1 MKTLVLAC
9 PEVIVNVG
17 GFTVVALLPCPDDT
31 SVVPPPNPVYGSVPG
46 VTLVLEQYAA
56 ILINK

>member
-9 PEVIVNVG
+9 PGVIVNGG
-17 GFTVVALLPCPDDT
+17 GFTVAAVLPCPDDT
-31 SVVPPPNPVYGSVPG
+31 GVVTPSNPVYGSVPG
-46 VTLVLEQYAA
+46 VPLVLEQYAA